1 MLLLDEILIGK
12 PLPPHELFRTA
23 VQICLMYAMGI
34 TILLEDGLVSLLL
47 ASGCQEQEHVVLSP
61 HWWKEAYEKL
71 HFSRFL

>member
-34 TILLEDGLVSLLL
+34 TILPEDGLVRLLL
-47 ASGCQEQEHVVLSP
+47 ASGCQEHVDRRPAPALEERSM
-61 HWWKEAYEKL
+61 
-71 HFSRFL
+71 